1 MGITTI
7 SATISS
13 LNKPTTKLRGKF
25 MVDTGAAYTVVPH
38 HWAEKLNLRPVK
50 TQEFSLADG
59 TSVTRK
65 LGHAFVEINGDKVP
79 SMVVIGEP
87 GDSALIGVL
96 TLEGMGLMVDPFK
109 RKLRP
114 MRLMLA

>member
-1 MGITTI
+1 MGITAI
-7 SATISS
+7 SATITS
-13 LNKPTTKLRGKF
+13 LNDPKIKVTEKF
-25 MVDTGAAYTVVPH
+25 LVDTGAAYTVVPYNLSK
-38 HWAEKLNLRPVK
+38 KLGLKPVK
-50 TQEFSLADG
+50 TQEFVLADG
-59 TSVTRK
+59 TSVKRK
-65 LGHAFVEINGDKVP
+65 LGHAMVEINGDKTP
-79 SMVVIGEP
+79 TIVVLGEK

>member
-1 MGITTI
+1 MGITSVSAAI
-7 SATISS
+7 SN
-13 LNKPTTKLRGKF
+13 LNQPSAKLRGKF

-38 HWAEKLNLRPVK
+38 HWVEKLNLKPVK
-50 TQEFSLADG
+50 TQEFALADG

-65 LGHAFVEINGDKVP
+65 LGHAFVEINGDRTP
-79 SMVVIGEP
+79 SIVVIGEP

>member
-1 MGITTI
+1 MGLTSIA
-7 SATISS
+7 ATIRS
-13 LNKPTTKLRGKF
+13 LDGKKKVSGKF
-25 MVDTGAAYTVVPH
+25 MVDTGAAYTVVPYDMSR
-38 HWAEKLNLRPVK
+38 KLNLKPVK
-50 TQEFSLADG
+50 TQEFVLADG
-59 TSVTRK
+59 TSVKRK
-65 LGHAFVEINGDKVP
+65 LGHAIVELDGEKAPTI
-79 SMVVIGEP
+79 VVIGEK